1 MYGKLIDGNIQLA
14 PNPIFI
20 DKMTIANP
28 SENVLLEQEYL
39 PILHSE
45 SPQEEGYY
53 FTPYYEVED
62 NVIVQKWQAHKKE
75 VAITTEQRLEAV
87 ESAVQDLI
95 LMTMGDE

>member
-1 MYGKLIDGNIQLA
+1 MYGKLIDGKLQLA
-14 PNPIFI
+14 PNPIVV

-28 SENVLLEQEYL
+28 SENILIEQEYL
-39 PILHSE
+39 PILNSE
-45 SPQEEGYY
+45 SPKEEGYY

-87 ESAVQDLI
+87 ESAVEDLI
-95 LMTMGDE
+95 LLTMGGE